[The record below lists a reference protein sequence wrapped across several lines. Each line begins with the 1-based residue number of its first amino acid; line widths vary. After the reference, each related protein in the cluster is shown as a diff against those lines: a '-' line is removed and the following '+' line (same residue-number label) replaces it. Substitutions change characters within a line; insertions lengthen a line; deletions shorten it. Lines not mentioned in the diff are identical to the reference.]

1 MVSEWLP
8 TVPGS
13 IKRYEVNK
21 DSQKCW
27 SIAPFWI
34 WGIQNARKKNS
45 KKGHLKKQKAGCKS
59 SGESNP
65 QNRIGQQGIVSVSSP
80 KMAQQIATEVGKWP
94 NKSGLFYY
102 YLCADNVAET
112 QDHDFRYC
120 FFLCVFVRVEFHE
133 FSWISDKYNI
143 HSRGPSKLN
152 IRAAFNWGYTLLS
165 TDVGRDSIFFLHRHH
180 PNPTNKKSNSGLEG
194 HK

>member
-1 MVSEWLP
+1 MSGHLLFACAQLSSCSCP
-8 TVPGS
+8 
-13 IKRYEVNK
+13 K
-21 DSQKCW
+21 DSYSDPGLQLHAELLRGIDRRLVLARDEWFPNDCQQCLVQSNDMK
-27 SIAPFWI
+27 WI
-34 WGIQNARKKNS
+34 KIPKSVEALHHFESGGSKTHENKNS
-45 KKGHLKKQKAGCKS
+45 KTGHLKKQKAGCKS

-143 HSRGPSKLN
+143 H
-152 IRAAFNWGYTLLS
+152 
-165 TDVGRDSIFFLHRHH
+165 
-180 PNPTNKKSNSGLEG
+180 
-194 HK
+194 